1 MALES
6 KDICGLVLK
15 AFAKIYVFLSD
26 LLLDYLTIFFS
37 YLLMLKYFEKVLI
50 KSL

>member
-6 KDICGLVLK
+6 KDICSLVLK
-15 AFAKIYVFLSD
+15 SFAEIDMFFSD

-37 YLLMLKYFEKVLI
+37 YLLKYFEKVLI

>member
-37 YLLMLKYFEKVLI
+37 YLLKYLEKVLI